1 MGTILRGPLEV
12 LDHGVVMDAA
22 KHLLLNQAEFLSGG
36 QLALA
41 GEAGEAGQ
49 VVGVAA
55 SPPHPVTGI
64 DLSAASG
71 ALSSKSATG
80 QRGTKFRKSP
90 TLSLRALTALGSHG
104 KVPTLES
111 ITPVH
116 PSSTKMIESEIFIF
130 FLLYQVFRIF
140 YNNHL
145 TFVYLFTMIFHER

>member
-64 DLSAASG
+64 DLSAATG
-71 ALSSKSATG
+71 ALGSKSATG

-104 KVPTLES
+104 KSLHLNP
-111 ITPVH
+111 
-116 PSSTKMIESEIFIF
+116 
-130 FLLYQVFRIF
+130 LLPCIQDPPK
-140 YNNHL
+140 
-145 TFVYLFTMIFHER
+145 